1 MVSLDPLDKN
11 KEFAESLKANFP
23 ILSDPEGEVAKAYGV
38 LGVARFFARRTT
50 FYIDSAGVIRDIDKD
65 VDVNSHGADVA
76 RRLEELGF
84 PER

>member
-23 ILSDPEGEVAKAYGV
+23 ILSDPEGQVARAYEV

-50 FYIDSAGVIRDIDKD
+50 FYIDPDGVIRHIDKD
-65 VDVNSHGADVA
+65 VDVQTHGADVA
-76 RRLEELGF
+76 RKLEELGF

>member
-23 ILSDPEGEVAKAYGV
+23 ILSDPEGKVAKAYGV
-38 LGVARFFARRTT
+38 LGVARFFAKRTT
-50 FYIDSAGVIRDIDKD
+50 FYIDPDGVIRHIDRD
-65 VDVNSHGADVA
+65 VDVQTHGADVA
-76 RRLEELGF
+76 RQLGELGF